1 MKTARKT
8 QKTCVIVGVLNI
20 ALNGC
25 EKKLKI
31 NFIFHFPIDKL
42 TKIWYN
48 KFEKLNRRQNMDTV
62 KYHRVL
68 NRLDKYFEP
77 FTDKEDVEMA
87 RLARMAVSRMLP
99 RPVFLVPE
107 TTKMLCPNCYSFLGY
122 IESVNKD
129 VFRCS
134 KCGQKI
140 TVGDPSNDNL

>member
-1 MKTARKT
+1 
-8 QKTCVIVGVLNI
+8 
-20 ALNGC
+20 
-25 EKKLKI
+25 
-31 NFIFHFPIDKL
+31 
-42 TKIWYN
+42 
-48 KFEKLNRRQNMDTV
+48 MDTV
-62 KYHRVL
+62 KYHRIL

-122 IESVNKD
+122 TESINKD
-129 VFRCS
+129 VFHCS

-140 TVGDPSNDNL
+140 TMGYTSNDNL